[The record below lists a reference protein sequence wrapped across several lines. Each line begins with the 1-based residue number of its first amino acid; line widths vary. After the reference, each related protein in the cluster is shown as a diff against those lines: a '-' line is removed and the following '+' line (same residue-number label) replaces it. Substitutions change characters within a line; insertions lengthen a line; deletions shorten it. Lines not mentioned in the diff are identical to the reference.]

1 MPSELFVLLKL
12 IFTRQL
18 NTDNIDELYDTGLIQ
33 CFSKSSC

>member
-18 NTDNIDELYDTGLIQ
+18 NTDNIDELYD
-33 CFSKSSC
+33 KA